1 MDLQEYGSESLQ
13 VWGRRGFLAAA
24 AALLAAGSS
33 RAATATALASEP
45 IYPGRFVTKGD
56 PDYERWRTAM
66 PWQLYKAPRYP
77 DVIVRP
83 SHSSEVVAVVKR
95 ALREGR
101 RLAIKSGGHNV
112 SEAFLRDGGLLL
124 DLGELQQLETIAGQ
138 PDAWVEPALW
148 SHGLLRG
155 LAVHGKTFP
164 VSHCATVPMG
174 GFLLGGGIGYN
185 HDAWG
190 GLACHNIQAADVVTA
205 AGEQLRVSSEEH
217 RDLWWALRGGGMGF
231 PAVVTRLQL
240 SLYPMPK
247 SVMETA
253 VIFPIGHLE
262 AATTMLSEWAAARP
276 ADTEL
281 MMLLAHNPTA
291 TPETPPEA
299 SKMAIVR
306 AVAYTGSEQQSRD
319 TLATLT
325 SHPLAAQALMTVP
338 AKATSLEQMSV
349 ESINPALGLGFGR
362 YAVDTVWTD
371 ELAAMAGALRQQILT
386 SPSPK
391 THFVISPK
399 MNRQLSRDSAFS
411 VVGDT
416 FVGAYAVWDAAD
428 DDAANFA
435 WLQQTKKTLA
445 ARACGQYINEVDA
458 FRDTSAPGRC
468 FSPGAWQKLSEVRKQ
483 YDPKGR
489 LYAWPALA

>member
-1 MDLQEYGSESLQ
+1 
-13 VWGRRGFLAAA
+13 
-24 AALLAAGSS
+24 
-33 RAATATALASEP
+33 
-45 IYPGRFVTKGD
+45 
-56 PDYERWRTAM
+56 
-66 PWQLYKAPRYP
+66 
-77 DVIVRP
+77 
-83 SHSSEVVAVVKR
+83 
-95 ALREGR
+95 
-101 RLAIKSGGHNV
+101 
-112 SEAFLRDGGLLL
+112 
-124 DLGELQQLETIAGQ
+124 
-138 PDAWVEPALW
+138 
-148 SHGLLRG
+148 
-155 LAVHGKTFP
+155 
-164 VSHCATVPMG
+164 
-174 GFLLGGGIGYN
+174 
-185 HDAWG
+185 
-190 GLACHNIQAADVVTA
+190 
-205 AGEQLRVSSEEH
+205 
-217 RDLWWALRGGGMGF
+217 
-231 PAVVTRLQL
+231 
-240 SLYPMPK
+240 
-247 SVMETA
+247 
-253 VIFPIGHLE
+253 
-262 AATTMLSEWAAARP
+262 
-276 ADTEL
+276 
-281 MMLLAHNPTA
+281 
-291 TPETPPEA
+291 
-299 SKMAIVR
+299 
-306 AVAYTGSEQQSRD
+306 
-319 TLATLT
+319 
-325 SHPLAAQALMTVP
+325 MTVP

-458 FRDTSAPGRC
+458 FRDTSAPARC